1 MKEYKILT
9 ADDLEQAE
17 QVMNDMAQAGWRVVG
32 TAVWQPL
39 FQMKFAITLER
50 DTDAPNF

>member
-9 ADDLEQAE
+9 AEDMESAE

-32 TAVWQPL
+32 TTPWHPVFQYL
-39 FQMKFAITLER
+39 FVITLER
-50 DTDAPNF
+50 EI

>member
-9 ADDLEQAE
+9 ADNPEHAE

-32 TAVWQPL
+32 TTTWQPR
-39 FQMKFAITLER
+39 FSIQFVITLER
-50 DTDAPNF
+50 EALNS